1 MRNRTSWRR
10 WLTCVVAAGLASVA
24 IPVLART
31 FAADRAAPAAPS
43 DRTKAVI
50 EGGAERVLAGQ
61 TAPGTSAP
69 AGDFVNPKVA
79 PGKVRWHA
87 DFAAACRARES
98 GKPVLLFQM
107 MGRLDDQFC

>member
-1 MRNRTSWRR
+1 M
-10 WLTCVVAAGLASVA
+10 ASVA

-31 FAADRAAPAAPS
+31 FAAEKAAPATPS
-43 DRTKAVI
+43 DRTKDVI
-50 EGGAERVLAGQ
+50 EGGAKRVLAGQ

-69 AGDFVNPKVA
+69 AGAFVNPKVE

-87 DFAAACRARES
+87 DFAAACRAAKES

-107 MGRLDDQFC
+107 MGRLDDKFC